1 MVYNGNVNNR
11 NNLVPVIGRN
21 TMRPLDES
29 KLEQLKNFI
38 SEYQVKNGKSP
49 TYRVIQKEM
58 NFSGMAAVQRYMN
71 RLYASGWVAKAE
83 IGKGIETP
91 GNLKLDATTQAP
103 VVGEIA
109 CGSPILAV
117 ENITAVVNLP
127 EFLFGKG
134 ELRVFQAKGDSM
146 IGIGIYDK
154 DWIIVRP
161 TNTAKDGDV
170 VVAIVEDSAT
180 VKTFRRRKGKI
191 VLHPENPEYS
201 DIIVDDCIIQGVVK
215 KVIHEI

>member
-1 MVYNGNVNNR
+1 
-11 NNLVPVIGRN
+11 
-21 TMRPLDES
+21 MRTLDES
-29 KLEQLKNFI
+29 KLEQLKDYI
-38 SEYQVKNGKSP
+38 SKYQVKYGKSP
-49 TYRVIQKEM
+49 TYRLIQKEL
-58 NFSGMAAVQRYMN
+58 NFSGLPAVQRYMN
-71 RLYASGWVAKAE
+71 KLYRNGWVAKAE

-117 ENITAVVNLP
+117 EDIKAVVDLP

-134 ELRVFQAKGDSM
+134 DFRVFQAKGDSM
-146 IGIGIYDK
+146 TGIGIYDK
-154 DWIIVRP
+154 DWIIVKP
-161 TNTAKDGDV
+161 TNTAKEGDV

-191 VLHPENPEYS
+191 VLHPENPEFP
-201 DIIVDDCIIQGVVK
+201 DIIVDDCIIQGIVK
-215 KVIHEI
+215 KVIHNI